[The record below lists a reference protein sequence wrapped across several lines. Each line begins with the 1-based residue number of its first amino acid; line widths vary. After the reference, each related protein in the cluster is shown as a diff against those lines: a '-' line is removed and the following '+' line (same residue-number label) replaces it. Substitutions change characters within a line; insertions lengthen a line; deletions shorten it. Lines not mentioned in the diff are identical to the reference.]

1 MSASTTHPTAVAP
14 LALPLPPPRRR
25 SPVVIQMWWVLPAVL
40 YLIAFFVMPLVQNAG
55 RSFRLPSSQGG
66 AWTLAFYEKL
76 LTDPYYLG
84 ILGQTI
90 LLSLVVTLICIVIG
104 YPIAIFLVRYA
115 GRWNSVIIF
124 LLIAPQLTSI
134 IMRTFGWRV
143 LLARRGLVNETLI
156 GTGLINTPFDLIQGP
171 SSVVIGLV
179 HVFVPFM
186 VLSIASV
193 LQGIDP
199 RLEESASILGAGR
212 LQTFRRITLPLSL
225 DGVATGAILVF
236 MLTNGSFVTLL
247 LLGGGSITT
256 MPVAIY
262 QQFNLTKDVNF
273 AAAMGNILLLLALAC
288 LYLQL
293 RLIKRK
299 GVKS

>member
-1 MSASTTHPTAVAP
+1 MSTVAP
-14 LALPLPPPRRR
+14 SPRRR
-25 SPVVIQMWWVLPAVL
+25 SPVVVQMWWVLPAVL
-40 YLIAFFVMPLVQNAG
+40 YLIVFFVMPLVQNAG
-55 RSFRLPSSQGG
+55 RSLRLPTSQGG
-66 AWTLAFYEKL
+66 AWTFAFYEKL
-76 LTDPYYLG
+76 LTDHYYLG

-90 LLSLVVTLICIVIG
+90 LLSLVVTSICIVIG
-104 YPIAIFLVRYA
+104 YPIAIFLVRYS
-115 GRWNSVIIF
+115 GRWSSVIIF

-143 LLARRGLVNETLI
+143 LLARRGLVNETLMS
-156 GTGLINTPFDLIQGP
+156 TGLISSPFDLIQGP
-171 SSVVIGLV
+171 GSVVIGLV

-186 VLSIASV
+186 VLSIGSV

-212 LQTFRRITLPLSL
+212 FETFRRITLPLSL

-273 AAAMGNILLLLALAC
+273 AAAMGNILLLLALVC

-293 RLIKRK
+293 RLVKRK